1 MAVTIDSLS
10 RDVTEVKKQ
19 LKLIEGLAGD
29 INTMLSRPASK
40 AVSKGMVKDWGAPSN
55 DWPQERLER
64 IAKNYDPMAAWEL
77 MRKDSNQR
85 TRGSGFG
92 TAFRDLAV
100 HRGFDVMGSGGVVGI
115 PGGSISREQLEK
127 QHRFNHVTK
136 AALAESSGSTGGYT
150 VPPDFKKELLTIA
163 GEDDFFEPRARV
175 LPMASLEMEF
185 PVLDITTNQGTG
197 ITPYAG
203 GVVGYW
209 TPEATQLSESEPA
222 FRMSKLVANALT
234 IYAVASN
241 QMLQDNGIGLDA
253 WLTQIFSWAIT
264 WFKTYAF
271 LQGIGAGNQMPL
283 GIIKAPA
290 TYVQNRTSPMAFKL
304 SDAAAMFSHLNW
316 RSWGSSCWIMHQSVL
331 PQLIQMFAN
340 GSSGDRLV
348 WLSPLGSATEGGA
361 VAKFPMVFLNGLPIY
376 FTEKVPVLGTK
387 GDVLLADLSQYI
399 IGNRLDI
406 QIDVSPH
413 VLFKYNQMAWRVVLR
428 TDGKPWLNSVIT
440 DAAGWV
446 NSPFVCLGP

>member
-1 MAVTIDSLS
+1 MAVTLESLG
-10 RDVTEVKKQ
+10 REVAETRKQ
-19 LKLIEGLAGD
+19 MKLIEGIAGD
-29 INTMLSRPASK
+29 ITAQLARPASK
-40 AVSKGMVKDWGAPSN
+40 ALRGGAALAWGPQQEA
-55 DWPQERLER
+55 WPQERLER
-64 IAKNYDPMAAWEL
+64 IAKSFDPMAAWEL
-77 MRKDSNQR
+77 SRKDYR
-85 TRGSGFG
+85 GHTRGSGFAG
-92 TAFRDLAV
+92 HLKALAV
-100 HRGFDVMGSGGVVGI
+100 HSGFSAPGMPPGSV
-115 PGGSISREQLEK
+115 SREELEK
-127 QHRFNHVTK
+127 KWSFRHSSHEK
-136 AALAESSGSTGGYT
+136 AALAESAGVTGGYT
-150 VPPDFKKELLTIA
+150 IPPDFKKELLTIA

-203 GVVGYW
+203 GVIGYW
-209 TPEATQLSESEPA
+209 TPEATQLTESEPA

-283 GIIKAPA
+283 GILYAPA
-290 TYVQNRTSPMAFKL
+290 TYVQNRTSPNAFKL
-304 SDAAAMFSHLNW
+304 ADAAAMFAHLNW

-348 WLSPLGSATEGGA
+348 WLSPMGSDVVGGA
-361 VAKFPMVFLNGLPIY
+361 VAKFPMVFLNGLPIF
-376 FTEKVPVLGTK
+376 FTEKVPKLGTK
-387 GDVLLADLSQYI
+387 GDVMLCDLSQYI
-399 IGNRLDI
+399 VGNRLDI

-446 NSPFVCLGP
+446 NSPFIVLN